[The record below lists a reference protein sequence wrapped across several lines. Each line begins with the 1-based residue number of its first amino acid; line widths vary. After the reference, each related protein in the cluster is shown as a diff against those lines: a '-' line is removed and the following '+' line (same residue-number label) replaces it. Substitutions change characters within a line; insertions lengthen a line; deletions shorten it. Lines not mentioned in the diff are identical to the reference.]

1 MILGLFTNKVANAL
15 SAGQKCGI
23 ICLRLDKDKGVI
35 YLMLTVVWT
44 PRRVGLLGY
53 DLCDRLGS
61 LAIRY
66 DNFYKRTYG
75 GSNLSLGR

>member
-1 MILGLFTNKVANAL
+1 MRNYLFKIKQRQGRNLFNVN
-15 SAGQKCGI
+15 C
-23 ICLRLDKDKGVI
+23 RLDASKSRPAV
-35 YLMLTVVWT
+35 
-44 PRRVGLLGY
+44 GY